1 MPGTFSHIKP
11 LLIGALETAL
21 NGYLALD
28 DHLEQLLAPM
38 AGKVIA
44 IHVTPFDETL
54 YLCPTHESI
63 QMLESYQGNVDA
75 TLSGSLSALGL
86 MGLSATPMRSFF
98 KGEVRMEGD
107 TQLARKLQKLFAKLD
122 INLEGKLAR
131 YTGEAFAQRLS
142 GLLRSGRDW
151 SRQSLTS
158 FRLNL
163 EEFLQEE
170 TRDLPAKPEAELV
183 FKQIDDCRGN
193 ADRLNARIERLAATL
208 ANISEHQNRQ
218 GPRP

>member
-1 MPGTFSHIKP
+1 MFKP
-11 LLIGALETAL
+11 LLIAALETAL
-21 NGYLALD
+21 NRYLAMD
-28 DHLEQLLAPM
+28 DRTEQYLSPM

-44 IHVTPFDETL
+44 VHITSFDETL
-54 YLCPTHESI
+54 YLCPTQDSI
-63 QMLESYQGNVDA
+63 QMLESYQGHVDA
-75 TLSGSLSALGL
+75 SLSGSLSALGL
-86 MGLSATPMRSFF
+86 MGLSATPMRSLF
-98 KGEVRMEGD
+98 KGEVKIGGD
-107 TQLARKLQKLFAKLD
+107 TEIARKLQRLFGKLD

-142 GLLRSGRDW
+142 SLLRGGRDW
-151 SRQSLTS
+151 SRHSLTS

-170 TRDLPAKPEAELV
+170 TRDLPAKPEAELL
-183 FKQIDDCRGN
+183 FKQIDDCRGD
-193 ADRLNARIERLAATL
+193 ADRLTARIERLAATL

>member
-11 LLIGALETAL
+11 LLIGMLETAL

-28 DHLEQLLAPM
+28 EHLDQLLAPI

-44 IHVTPFDETL
+44 IHITPLDETL
-54 YLCPTHESI
+54 YICPTHESI
-63 QMLESYQGNVDA
+63 QMLESYQGDVDA

-86 MGLSATPMRSFF
+86 MGLSATPMRSLF
-98 KGEVRMEGD
+98 KGEVRIEGD
-107 TQLARKLQKLFAKLD
+107 TQIAHKMQSLFAKLD
-122 INLEGKLAR
+122 IDLEGKLAR
-131 YTGEAFAQRLS
+131 FTGDGFAQRLS
-142 GLLRSGRDW
+142 GLFRSSRDW
-151 SRQSLTS
+151 SRHSLTT

-170 TRDLPAKPEAELV
+170 TRDLPAQPEAEQL
-183 FKQIDDCRGN
+183 FQEIDQCRSD
-193 ADRLNARIERLAATL
+193 ADRLNARIERLTTAL
-208 ANISEHQNRQ
+208 ADTAEPTTQQ